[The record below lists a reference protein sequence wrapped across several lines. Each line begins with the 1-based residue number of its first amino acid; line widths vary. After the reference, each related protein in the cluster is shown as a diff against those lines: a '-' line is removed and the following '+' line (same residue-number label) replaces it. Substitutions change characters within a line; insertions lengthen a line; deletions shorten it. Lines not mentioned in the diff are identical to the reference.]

1 MRFFRS
7 PKFSAMVPWLLLATA
22 IIIIYRVIA
31 ELPFVF
37 SMISWFLSIIT
48 PFFYGFILAY
58 VLNIPCSG
66 INKLYGKVKNEKI
79 RKRRRGLSI
88 ITIYFLFLI
97 FLFFVLRLVIP
108 QVFSSIEFF
117 LANLPSYYEAALG
130 LLAYVDRYVDFDIQA
145 YVLAE
150 LSLENVLGFVQRL
163 EFDATLFLA
172 NVGTFLFRIVLALIS
187 SIYILVEKDKF
198 RAYLTRAIG
207 ALTPRSVHEPL
218 FQRTAQ
224 LNRNFKR
231 YLFNQAIIAMILGLM
246 SLVILLI
253 LRSPY
258 AFVLALMMG
267 LFNFIP
273 YFGSIVATGVSAV
286 VVFLTQG
293 PTMGLIALLALIG
306 AQQIDANVVQPKVHG
321 GSFSLSP
328 LLIIMAITIGAA
340 SAGILGMVMAIP
352 IVALLKDLFDTFIAY
367 KEKRKEE
374 SPLEE
379 E

>member
-7 PKFSAMVPWLLLATA
+7 PKFSAMVPWLLFATA

-31 ELPFVF
+31 EISFAF
-37 SMISWFLSIIT
+37 SMVSWFLTIIT

-66 INKLYGKVKNEKI
+66 IRKLYGKVKNEKI
-79 RKRRRGLSI
+79 RKRQRGLSI
-88 ITIYFLFLI
+88 ITIYLLFIVFLFL
-97 FLFFVLRLVIP
+97 VLRLVIP
-108 QVFSSIEFF
+108 QILSSVEFF

-150 LSLENVLGFVQRL
+150 LSLENILGFMQRL

-187 SIYILVEKDKF
+187 SIYILIEKDRF
-198 RAYLTRAIG
+198 RAYLTCAIG
-207 ALTPRSVHEPL
+207 VITPRSVHEPV
-218 FQRTAQ
+218 FKHTAQ

-273 YFGSIVATGVSAV
+273 YFGSIVATGISAL

-306 AQQIDANVVQPKVHG
+306 AQQVDANVVQPKVHG

-352 IVALLKDLFDTFIAY
+352 IVALLKDLLDTFIAY
-367 KEKRKEE
+367 QGKKKEAA
-374 SPLEE
+374 SLEE
-379 E
+379 K

>member
-37 SMISWFLSIIT
+37 SIISWFLTIIT

-58 VLNIPCSG
+58 ILNIPCSG
-66 INKLYGKVKNEKI
+66 INRLYGKVKNEKI

-88 ITIYFLFLI
+88 ITIYLLFLI

-108 QVFSSIEFF
+108 QVFTSIEFF

-150 LSLENVLGFVQRL
+150 LSLENVLGFMQRL

-198 RAYLTRAIG
+198 RAYLTRAVAAI
-207 ALTPRSVHEPL
+207 TPSSVHEPV

-231 YLFNQAIIAMILGLM
+231 YLFNQAIIAMILGVM

-273 YFGSIVATGVSAV
+273 YFGSIVATGVSAL

-367 KEKRKEE
+367 KEKKKEE